1 LSLDVN
7 LDNHQNIKDL
17 NKTIEK
23 IESFERLLK
32 LSKDRKLVKL
42 PIIVKPC
49 FLRFVKFLPISEIV
63 IVFCITLY
71 FIFTKTIKWFEYSVL
86 IIMLSNNINKIS
98 FLEKFPRLLQLFLQ
112 NKHF

>member
-1 LSLDVN
+1 MSLDVN

-49 FLRFVKFLPISEIV
+49 FLRSVKFLPISEIV
-63 IVFCITLY
+63 IVFCVALY
-71 FIFTKTIKWFEYSVL
+71 SKTIK
-86 IIMLSNNINKIS
+86 
-98 FLEKFPRLLQLFLQ
+98 
-112 NKHF
+112 